1 MKLTGRMQ
9 TDKGNITT
17 VGRKEL
23 PHFVL
28 LASDRHYMVV
38 RAIKDTEE
46 SLPGIYRSAESWTI
60 SFFYISDLGV
70 NYWIGLQRFTSEISQ
85 WRRNFRR
92 GIRLPQPHI
101 PEPRPETVIWVETR
115 ERKGGLF
122 FRKYLIYD
130 RTVRTNTGRSDSRGT
145 ESHTTV

>member
-9 TDKGNITT
+9 TDKGNVTT
-17 VGRKEL
+17 VGIREL
-23 PHFVL
+23 PYFIL
-28 LASDRHYMVV
+28 LASERHYMVV

-46 SLPGIYRSAESWTI
+46 SSPGIYRSAESWTI

-70 NYWIGLQRFTSEISQ
+70 NYWIGLERFTSEISQ

-92 GIRLPQPHI
+92 GIRLPQLHI
-101 PEPRPETVIWVETR
+101 PEPRPETAIWVETR

-122 FRKYLIYD
+122 FRKYLIYG
-130 RTVRTNTGRSDSRGT
+130 RTVRTNTSQSNSRGT
-145 ESHTTV
+145 RHHTIV

>member
-9 TDKGNITT
+9 TDKGNVTT
-17 VGRKEL
+17 VGIREL
-23 PHFVL
+23 PYFIL
-28 LASDRHYMVV
+28 LASERHYMVV

-46 SLPGIYRSAESWTI
+46 SSPGIYRSAESWTI

-92 GIRLPQPHI
+92 GIRLIQPHI
-101 PEPRPETVIWVETR
+101 PEPRPETAIWVETR

-122 FRKYLIYD
+122 FRKYLIYG
-130 RTVRTNTGRSDSRGT
+130 RTVRTNTGRSNSRGT
-145 ESHTTV
+145 RHHTTV

>member
-9 TDKGNITT
+9 TDKGNVTT
-17 VGRKEL
+17 VGIREL
-23 PHFVL
+23 PYFIL
-28 LASDRHYMVV
+28 LASERHYMVV

-46 SLPGIYRSAESWTI
+46 SSPGIYWSAESWTI

-70 NYWIGLQRFTSEISQ
+70 NYWIGLERFTSEISQ

-101 PEPRPETVIWVETR
+101 PEPRPETAIWVETR

-122 FRKYLIYD
+122 FRKYLIYG
-130 RTVRTNTGRSDSRGT
+130 RTVRTNTSRSNSRGT
-145 ESHTTV
+145 RHHTTV

>member
-1 MKLTGRMQ
+1 MKLIGRMQ
-9 TDKGNITT
+9 TDKGNLTK

-28 LASDRHYMVV
+28 LAFDRHYMVV

-46 SLPGIYRSAESWTI
+46 SLPGIYQSAESWTI

-85 WRRNFRR
+85 
-92 GIRLPQPHI
+92 
-101 PEPRPETVIWVETR
+101 
-115 ERKGGLF
+115 
-122 FRKYLIYD
+122 
-130 RTVRTNTGRSDSRGT
+130 
-145 ESHTTV
+145 

>member
-1 MKLTGRMQ
+1 MTSKGRMQ
-9 TDKGNITT
+9 TDRGDRITG
-17 VGRKEL
+17 GRREL
-23 PHFVL
+23 PHFIL

-46 SLPGIYRSAESWTI
+46 NSPGIYWSAESWTI

-70 NYWIGLQRFTSEISQ
+70 NHWMGLQRFTSEVSQ

-92 GIRLPQPHI
+92 GVHLPQPHI
-101 PEPRPETVIWVETR
+101 PEPRPEAAIWVETR

-130 RTVRTNTGRSDSRGT
+130 RTVRTNTDRSDPRGT
-145 ESHTTV
+145 GPHTTV

>member
-17 VGRKEL
+17 VGIREL
-23 PHFVL
+23 PYFIL
-28 LASDRHYMVV
+28 LASERHYMVV
-38 RAIKDTEE
+38 RAIKETEE
-46 SLPGIYRSAESWTI
+46 SSPGIYRSAESWTI
-60 SFFYISDLGV
+60 IFFYISDLGV

-101 PEPRPETVIWVETR
+101 PEPRPETAIWVETR

-122 FRKYLIYD
+122 FRKYLIYG
-130 RTVRTNTGRSDSRGT
+130 RTVRTNTGRSNSRGARL
-145 ESHTTV
+145 HTTV

>member
-9 TDKGNITT
+9 TDKGDITT

-23 PHFVL
+23 PHFIL
-28 LASDRHYMVV
+28 LATDRHYMVV

-46 SLPGIYRSAESWTI
+46 SLPGIYRSAESWTT

-70 NYWIGLQRFTSEISQ
+70 NYWIGLQRFTSEVSQ
-85 WRRNFRR
+85 WRQNFRR

-101 PEPRPETVIWVETR
+101 PEPGWQLPNQVPSVPLQPMIPLVICEKPNRRV
-115 ERKGGLF
+115 
-122 FRKYLIYD
+122 
-130 RTVRTNTGRSDSRGT
+130 GR
-145 ESHTTV
+145 

>member
-9 TDKGNITT
+9 IDKGNVTT
-17 VGRKEL
+17 DSIREL
-23 PHFVL
+23 PYFIL
-28 LASDRHYMVV
+28 LASERHYMVV
-38 RAIKDTEE
+38 RAVKDTEE
-46 SLPGIYRSAESWTI
+46 NSPGIYRSAESWTI

-101 PEPRPETVIWVETR
+101 PEPRPETAVWVETR

-122 FRKYLIYD
+122 FRKYLIYG
-130 RTVRTNTGRSDSRGT
+130 RTVRTNTGRSNSRGT
-145 ESHTTV
+145 RHHTTV

>member
-9 TDKGNITT
+9 TDKGNVTT
-17 VGRKEL
+17 VGIREL
-23 PHFVL
+23 PYFIL
-28 LASDRHYMVV
+28 LASERHYMVV

-46 SLPGIYRSAESWTI
+46 SSPGIYRSAESWTI

-92 GIRLPQPHI
+92 GIRLVQPHI
-101 PEPRPETVIWVETR
+101 PEPRPETAIWVETR

-122 FRKYLIYD
+122 FRKYLIYG
-130 RTVRTNTGRSDSRGT
+130 RTVRTNTGRSNSRGT
-145 ESHTTV
+145 RHHTTV

>member
-9 TDKGNITT
+9 TDKGNVTT
-17 VGRKEL
+17 VGIREL
-23 PHFVL
+23 PYFIL
-28 LASDRHYMVV
+28 LASERHYMVV

-46 SLPGIYRSAESWTI
+46 SSPGIYRSAESWTI

-70 NYWIGLQRFTSEISQ
+70 NYWIGLERFTSEISQ

-101 PEPRPETVIWVETR
+101 PEPRPETAIWVETR

-122 FRKYLIYD
+122 FRKYLIYG
-130 RTVRTNTGRSDSRGT
+130 RTVRTNTSRSNSRGT
-145 ESHTTV
+145 RHHTTV